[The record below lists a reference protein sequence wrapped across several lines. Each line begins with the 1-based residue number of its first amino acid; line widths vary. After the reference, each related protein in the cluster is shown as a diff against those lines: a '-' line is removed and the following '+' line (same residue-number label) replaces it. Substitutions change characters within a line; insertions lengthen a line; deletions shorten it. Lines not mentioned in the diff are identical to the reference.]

1 MIRTDRR
8 RSLSTAANPRRP
20 SGPGTVQD
28 ELEWMP
34 PTCVPMSEADEE
46 KVVQLLAAMIR
57 PAVER
62 WLNQRAQVR
71 RAA

>member
-8 RSLSTAANPRRP
+8 RSLSSTSIPRRSP
-20 SGPGTVQD
+20 GPGTVQD

-34 PTCVPMSEADEE
+34 PTCVPMSEKDEE
-46 KVVQLLAAMIR
+46 EVVHLLAAMIR
-57 PAVER
+57 PAVKR
-62 WLNQRAQVR
+62 WLTQRSQLR